1 MQKSRIDILNGG
13 SGKQI
18 GADKSE
24 QKIIGRSHAKGG
36 VDVKHASGEDYELE
50 GGEVVDGDRVF
61 SAKLKSSSGETF
73 AVVAE
78 SLLKAKKKANDAFK
92 VASSENKIKIRKKI
106 KALEEEL
113 TKLFDEQQ
121 EQNNNSTGEYAAI
134 GTEMGLEVETPE
146 AQALSGET
154 ASVEPVAMDVQQVS
168 EPASI
173 PSDLK
178 EPVSVAGTGNALS
191 SGSGD
196 PIADLYEILKKS
208 NKKNYFNNLEDF
220 RSAFNSDKNGVING
234 ILLQSDLKDQFN
246 VVLKDNFSEKPG
258 QKDLGTKL
266 FEQSTGGK
274 TIGEVVKTTPVK
286 KVKPLTPEEKIRE
299 QMGMFSGG
307 ETSTGVVKNIEKN
320 IEQNNKAKESEA
332 TIEDI
337 SKVIGDDYENIL
349 SYAKGDGG
357 KLSTDVIRK
366 LSEKGI
372 NIDDATTLIKEAA
385 IKARMNKN
393 EEFADVLYSQIEPN
407 EIEIGRSY
415 DRNNGA
421 GYSYLKTGVEN
432 TEEFADFVDK
442 TIEGNIKSGKFPA
455 MGDDQKNELR
465 TLIIN
470 TYKQKGNLK
479 TAKSRAAQTISDQY
493 VEIGGRVIRKG
504 DIEAEVGT
512 PGLNYDATSIEE
524 ILKPVKEKNPSAYE
538 QGLKAWKEGKQIS
551 YDADYNLK
559 ISDPLKV
566 EEGKAPDFQKQYKEA
581 TDEIYN
587 FYKTDVKA
595 KINNLPVTE
604 EYKKASDD
612 LNNRFK
618 AEYDAMY
625 AQLNQAVQSGSL
637 PGDAA
642 NAQLQ
647 AFANLYDSRSQELYN
662 SYSTQINENSQRVL
676 AASKEELKKKLDSAS
691 QKVKAD
697 IERYSGLI
705 GREFKGLEDIDKVTA
720 EVRSKAEYYSR
731 NAFENIGIELT
742 RGVYQIM
749 DGISGMSSYLGA
761 NEFANF
767 LNDASRQY
775 NAEYLPFNV
784 GEFSFSQLI
793 NPDFWITKFT
803 PMIPFVTSLMIPG
816 YGAGRMA
823 MAAVTKLGLT
833 GLTRAAAG
841 GAASALA
848 MRPIESFLEAGFV
861 YKESIDRGLSSEEA
875 AQNAVNVMGG
885 NLKLILSD
893 FLQSTMLF
901 SPAALNRGFSS
912 ALGKAGTMIVT
923 EGGEEVYQE
932 YLQKKQ
938 FTPGI
943 TFFDYATTNEGLE
956 VFTLGAAGGLM
967 FGSLSI
973 MKDILNRPS
982 NYEKFIRNNLLKMI
996 EANSYPELSVS
1007 DRISRRTTDLIAQVQ
1022 VLGARKQITDAEA
1035 AKLIKDLEFMG
1046 NTLKS
1051 LPANIS
1057 RNEKVAIVEG
1067 LVSVK
1072 SIEDHIASNPDMDST
1087 IKEGW
1092 EKKLKQAKQYVQD
1105 MMDSKAQVYMVGPVV
1120 MNKEQF
1126 LSELDKQD
1134 VLKGMS
1140 DGSLDTFVQNDPEVS
1155 KIMEDKINQYKAKPQ
1170 EQAKAATAEVKVEA
1184 KKPEVDNLPVT
1195 GEVDRTNSVAVD
1207 EAPGGTFINVGLNIG
1222 KTDEQITEEDVTS
1235 RLPED
1240 VEVLE
1245 MSRIEP
1251 DSGTVQEPTLSI
1263 KLSRPL
1269 TDAEMAFF
1277 LEDTQ
1282 REAVPQVSENSGAM
1296 YGSTDYGDFNGYYFV
1311 MPDGKRLS
1319 NVAPAQEVKTTEEK
1333 EAPVAESKE
1342 APTQYKPKKAQYT
1355 VDNLQELEAEV
1366 AAAKDSFT
1374 KKILASAAAV
1384 IKATAGVK
1392 VKGVKGVRYVIHST
1406 NDSYNESLDEEL
1418 LEEYAREGRGSAGFY
1433 VDSRGVIHINLEYAL
1448 SNTAYHEGAHP
1459 VIEMMLDSDPAVVN
1473 KMFKQIKSLS
1483 GNASVKELIDWAKS
1497 SYKSKES
1504 AKKETVVEFIARVA
1518 DGQIDIA
1525 SLDKSTFTKVK
1536 EIINEFLDLLNLGSI
1551 PRLATPDEVISR
1563 LSNIADALKTGRE
1576 LKEEEITKGKK
1587 ARPRKPNVPGA
1598 MMQSVTIMKGK
1609 ESLKKFGLKPGRN
1622 VTRKIGEALEARQ
1635 REKYGMIDQKDN
1647 SPEAKKKIS
1656 NWMVDEVKY
1665 FIDLMGDK
1673 SGKGWYGELYQK
1685 ALDSMAKI
1693 FPEMATDQNA
1703 RDLFTMLVAI
1713 TSDGQKVMSNF
1724 KLASIAYDYY
1734 RKNGVL
1740 PSTLPGQRVASFESN
1755 LNKINDL
1762 LKEYDGDIAAIK
1774 EKLME
1779 VKSIEEINID
1789 RKKEGLP
1796 ALSTNWPVIFKAPFA
1811 ASVFGPKLGMFFA
1824 NLSGNEAYPTLD
1836 RWWSR
1841 TFNRYRGTLIPAV
1854 KSGVTTKGEAV
1865 GLTRFKELLGTPE
1878 MTDEEA
1884 LLAAKSHRDSYEAK
1898 GYKNGTDI
1906 EKAANTIYKTAFENL
1921 NDAPFTKKD
1930 RQFMYET
1937 ISDAVDKLNKQGY
1950 DLSIAD
1956 VQAILW
1962 YFEKNLY
1969 KTLGVQAKIEG
1980 ISYQDAANYTF
1991 EKWSQAGNE
2000 FDYNIKQSEEG
2011 QAVED
2016 EDIEESLEEKPEP
2029 KQKVKKVEVEE
2040 IKEFIDNNDN
2050 PKPVKKE
2057 KGDFQMPGALTNV
2070 NSTTE
2075 EIKKLNAKDKEL
2087 LYNFVKYGDEKTSI
2101 YRLSPEEER
2110 GREASSP
2117 TNGKA
2122 TFIAEGV
2129 HRANAGSSEKKIK
2142 QQEELAIENDAKENG
2157 YWIDV
2162 SEYEN
2167 QEPHTK
2173 GAESSVFVNKD
2184 ANSVTKIKTNDLH
2197 YSTWLNF
2204 LDSLAIHN
2212 YLDPNAKYVLKGFTN
2227 YNGKFSAV
2235 LEQPFIKGAKDA
2247 TRDEIVNDLKNKGFE
2262 SKGMGVFINKD
2273 TKVFL
2278 GDLIAGNGN
2287 VLSSNGHLF
2296 YIDPVIKPHTQDLP
2310 FNGKREDIKVSPVN
2324 EEAISSLYHKSKDNN
2339 TNKEFTSKVEE
2350 VVGKSEGV
2358 FQKPNKGET
2367 LVPKKWKIDTDGKG
2381 NFLFYHYGNIKGNNI
2396 DPKYFG
2402 KNRYTSDQRQ
2412 NSVSY
2417 FYTRSNEQESMV
2429 SGDVNVIKV
2438 PMEKVYPF
2446 NTDPLNF
2453 YDQAEANFR
2462 KDFPNGAFDAVK
2474 QIDYMNPLIQKAGF
2488 DMTVAQW
2495 ETFPLRAE
2503 TTKALP
2509 IDKEL
2514 TKAYREFGGLE
2525 LSDMRDK
2532 YETDIVNKLSDIANS
2547 AGRNSEYVR
2556 DKFYAAGGS
2565 DANVSKLMKDPKLRS
2580 IIGKSL
2586 FDKWN
2591 STLPLKSRGQFQG
2604 PKKAMEGVTET
2615 RTTDAFGNDVGT
2627 WKFPGG
2633 YLVQEIVDFG
2643 EKLYA
2648 VFKNN
2653 KQIGTTL
2660 TLADAS
2666 SKIKSNAQFQKRYGQ
2681 TVERLSREAGISDF
2695 QLDVIATS
2703 TQLEYRP
2710 SKFDVANDIAEQLV
2724 SNAIGS
2730 NSIMGLLDDIKD
2742 IESSPDLSA
2751 AAKIFILLKV
2761 IRQTDA
2767 LELRAENERA
2777 VAILNGISKNAGE
2790 TLRALQVSA
2799 IPESITYSFTRR
2811 ANDYRD
2817 AQLESKG
2824 VTGKIAD
2831 LYEKIKSILDDAIN
2845 STLSNDDIKSL
2856 IEKAIKNG
2864 EVLPLTQSDIDAL
2877 NDEIADLKAVLFS
2890 TINNLKAIESK
2901 FPRLAAVPLARVR
2914 NANVPSNVRSK
2925 YANMTVQQIIDQMAL
2940 KIMQSGKISWPS
2952 FKDAMNSEVMKAA
2965 GVAYSDSEL
2974 RSIYDAARS
2983 NQTIIDLL
2991 NAKKSAPNNMLSKL
3005 LKETEDRI
3013 ADIAKSHWTKKGF
3026 KILDLRAEIEE
3037 IFGNSPSARSIA
3049 DKIIKSFEEKVKN
3062 KATDIVARELG
3073 STPVPSKKEMKEA
3086 KTVVD
3091 RMLEHIYAGE
3101 NAGVL
3106 DTDMFKNL
3114 FADKYNFMSLN
3125 PEQMGVMRAF
3135 ADAMAYFPP
3144 GSFER
3149 KKAMAEA
3156 ERYVTKLQSGKA
3168 RYLASIFFTEMFYNN
3183 VLSGYSTILRAGKG
3197 VLYTSAAE
3205 MAVEVILQAI
3215 TNPKNSYLFNKN
3227 GFIFG
3232 VGKMLDALQN
3242 QGWDQVKQFFR
3253 DGVPVTTKYE
3263 PVQIGAL
3270 TKFYRPDTAARLIKE
3285 NGWLKGGA
3293 MIGLT
3298 APYWPVVLAARTV
3311 GAVDALIKAPL
3322 KEFFASTSAFNELLR
3337 QGMDPKEASFFKK
3350 MEEVLQRDETQLKQ
3364 AEEQA
3369 KEEYDIMMSRKD
3381 ELDKAGIKISKNY
3394 IKARKYEI
3402 LDAARD
3408 PFIEMYAEDMQVRS
3422 RLMGKPMG
3430 TLGFGYD
3437 RIVGLQRDVPGV
3449 TYLMPFVRVPSNAMN
3464 EWMSWS
3470 PYGIVRSIFGKGAIT
3485 RARLGGVRS
3494 TDTKQ
3499 EARFLEKKF
3508 GSSILSF
3515 EKPGIDLSRQR
3526 YEGEARERGRDAIKG
3541 IIGTS
3546 MWLTMMMYA
3555 LGLDDKEKYDELPFI
3570 VTNEGP
3576 EGADYITMNGLAD
3589 ANVWRKNS
3597 FRIKVGSFDSGW
3609 ISYLDFPFAAAFA
3622 QIGYMMDNKYLSQKT
3637 DMDEA
3642 TAEGI
3647 QRYVSS
3653 VIPVLTFVKSQSY
3666 VQGLLDFA
3674 AIFGEGRVG
3683 PDISFKGTAAA
3694 ATKFSTNLTK
3704 SFFYPNLFR
3713 QSYVTY
3719 KSFAKQQERF
3729 PERVDDDLSNVPTVF
3744 WDNLLYN
3751 VPWAEDYIENKQ
3763 YDRFGQPVS
3772 RSLSYNA
3779 LQDAALDNTAWN
3791 IILPKTP
3798 MKMMKEWIGSVSED
3812 RAWRLVFQYNI
3823 AVPRV
3828 KDQEELS
3835 FQKNIE
3841 FKRRVGQRV
3850 YDAINYFA
3858 DSGNKNAGIPSLAD
3872 LNDRAAFKEIVDNWF
3887 EWHTKVV
3894 RREMVGDEG
3903 FPMVRTPYKSSNRN
3917 VRFFVNNP
3925 DPLNQGIFSG
3935 TSIDKQNT
3943 RSPRSIIFNAT
3954 NNND

>member
-73 AVVAE
+73 AVIAE

-154 ASVEPVAMDVQQVS
+154 ASVEPVAMDVQEVS

-258 QKDLGTKL
+258 QKDLGTQL

-320 IEQNNKAKESEA
+320 IEQNNRAKESEA

-442 TIEGNIKSGKFPA
+442 TIEENIKSGKFPA

-559 ISDPLKV
+559 ISNPLKV

-996 EANSYPELSVS
+996 EANSYPELSAS

-1022 VLGARKQITDAEA
+1022 VLGARKQITDVEA

-1051 LPANIS
+1051 LPTNIS

-1155 KIMEDKINQYKAKPQ
+1155 KIMEDKINQYKAKPKTEADKTTSVSMQ
-1170 EQAKAATAEVKVEA
+1170 EAIANRSRTDLFPDQTEFADVIGGSGSNSTISSYREVNGIGISEYTNPENGLVDVIMTGTSDNDYVGYVRIYENGKATNRWTSKMENKSGNKENFKTMISEVKKLLPEGHEYTEKTNISLDGLRVYSNNLSRGYDVATDENGNQITNRVELNNA
-1184 KKPEVDNLPVT
+1184 TVESLRSAKTEEEISSLYEGKRGVTEEEFAKIKEKINSMMPGVNVVYNKNNGSVSIDLPVLVSKEKKSAEGKKAEPKAPKSKKPKVDSLPVT

-1222 KTDEQITEEDVTS
+1222 KTDEQITEEDVVS

-1251 DSGTVQEPTLSI
+1251 ESGTVQEPTLSI

-1282 REAVPQVSENSGAM
+1282 QEAVPQVSENSGAM

-1319 NVAPAQEVKTTEEK
+1319 NVAPVSEVKAPEEK
-1333 EAPVAESKE
+1333 AAESKE
-1342 APTQYKPKKAQYT
+1342 TPARYKPKQSEYN
-1355 VDNLQELEAEV
+1355 VNNVSELEAE
-1366 AAAKDSFT
+1366 AASAKDSIT
-1374 KKILASAAAV
+1374 KKILASAAAA
-1384 IKATAGVK
+1384 IKTVANVR
-1392 VKGVKGVRYVIHST
+1392 VKGKKGLTFVILST
-1406 NDSYNESLDEEL
+1406 NKEYDDMLDEKL
-1418 LEEYAREGRGSAGFY
+1418 TPDQAKEGRGSYGFY
-1433 VDSRGVIHINLEYAL
+1433 LDEDGVAYINLEYAL
-1448 SNTAYHEGAHP
+1448 TNTAYHEGTHP
-1459 VIEMMLDSDPAVVN
+1459 IIEMMMDSDPTVVD

-1483 GNASVKELIDWAKS
+1483 KNSSVKDVLNWAKS
-1497 SYKSKES
+1497 LGLSQDI
-1504 AKKETVVEFIARVA
+1504 AKKEAIIEFIARVA
-1518 DGQIDIA
+1518 DGQIDLT
-1525 SLDKSTFTKVK
+1525 SLDKGTFIKVK
-1536 EIINEFLDLLNLGSI
+1536 EIINEFLDLLNI
-1551 PRLATPDEVISR
+1551 
-1563 LSNIADALKTGRE
+1563 
-1576 LKEEEITKGKK
+1576 
-1587 ARPRKPNVPGA
+1587 
-1598 MMQSVTIMKGK
+1598 
-1609 ESLKKFGLKPGRN
+1609 
-1622 VTRKIGEALEARQ
+1622 
-1635 REKYGMIDQKDN
+1635 
-1647 SPEAKKKIS
+1647 
-1656 NWMVDEVKY
+1656 
-1665 FIDLMGDK
+1665 
-1673 SGKGWYGELYQK
+1673 
-1685 ALDSMAKI
+1685 
-1693 FPEMATDQNA
+1693 
-1703 RDLFTMLVAI
+1703 
-1713 TSDGQKVMSNF
+1713 
-1724 KLASIAYDYY
+1724 
-1734 RKNGVL
+1734 
-1740 PSTLPGQRVASFESN
+1740 
-1755 LNKINDL
+1755 
-1762 LKEYDGDIAAIK
+1762 
-1774 EKLME
+1774 
-1779 VKSIEEINID
+1779 
-1789 RKKEGLP
+1789 
-1796 ALSTNWPVIFKAPFA
+1796 
-1811 ASVFGPKLGMFFA
+1811 
-1824 NLSGNEAYPTLD
+1824 
-1836 RWWSR
+1836 
-1841 TFNRYRGTLIPAV
+1841 
-1854 KSGVTTKGEAV
+1854 
-1865 GLTRFKELLGTPE
+1865 
-1878 MTDEEA
+1878 
-1884 LLAAKSHRDSYEAK
+1884 
-1898 GYKNGTDI
+1898 
-1906 EKAANTIYKTAFENL
+1906 
-1921 NDAPFTKKD
+1921 
-1930 RQFMYET
+1930 
-1937 ISDAVDKLNKQGY
+1937 
-1950 DLSIAD
+1950 
-1956 VQAILW
+1956 
-1962 YFEKNLY
+1962 
-1969 KTLGVQAKIEG
+1969 
-1980 ISYQDAANYTF
+1980 
-1991 EKWSQAGNE
+1991 
-2000 FDYNIKQSEEG
+2000 
-2011 QAVED
+2011 
-2016 EDIEESLEEKPEP
+2016 
-2029 KQKVKKVEVEE
+2029 
-2040 IKEFIDNNDN
+2040 
-2050 PKPVKKE
+2050 
-2057 KGDFQMPGALTNV
+2057 
-2070 NSTTE
+2070 
-2075 EIKKLNAKDKEL
+2075 
-2087 LYNFVKYGDEKTSI
+2087 
-2101 YRLSPEEER
+2101 
-2110 GREASSP
+2110 
-2117 TNGKA
+2117 
-2122 TFIAEGV
+2122 
-2129 HRANAGSSEKKIK
+2129 
-2142 QQEELAIENDAKENG
+2142 
-2157 YWIDV
+2157 
-2162 SEYEN
+2162 
-2167 QEPHTK
+2167 
-2173 GAESSVFVNKD
+2173 
-2184 ANSVTKIKTNDLH
+2184 
-2197 YSTWLNF
+2197 
-2204 LDSLAIHN
+2204 
-2212 YLDPNAKYVLKGFTN
+2212 
-2227 YNGKFSAV
+2227 
-2235 LEQPFIKGAKDA
+2235 
-2247 TRDEIVNDLKNKGFE
+2247 
-2262 SKGMGVFINKD
+2262 
-2273 TKVFL
+2273 
-2278 GDLIAGNGN
+2278 
-2287 VLSSNGHLF
+2287 
-2296 YIDPVIKPHTQDLP
+2296 
-2310 FNGKREDIKVSPVN
+2310 
-2324 EEAISSLYHKSKDNN
+2324 
-2339 TNKEFTSKVEE
+2339 
-2350 VVGKSEGV
+2350 
-2358 FQKPNKGET
+2358 
-2367 LVPKKWKIDTDGKG
+2367 
-2381 NFLFYHYGNIKGNNI
+2381 
-2396 DPKYFG
+2396 
-2402 KNRYTSDQRQ
+2402 
-2412 NSVSY
+2412 
-2417 FYTRSNEQESMV
+2417 
-2429 SGDVNVIKV
+2429 
-2438 PMEKVYPF
+2438 
-2446 NTDPLNF
+2446 
-2453 YDQAEANFR
+2453 
-2462 KDFPNGAFDAVK
+2462 
-2474 QIDYMNPLIQKAGF
+2474 
-2488 DMTVAQW
+2488 
-2495 ETFPLRAE
+2495 
-2503 TTKALP
+2503 
-2509 IDKEL
+2509 
-2514 TKAYREFGGLE
+2514 
-2525 LSDMRDK
+2525 
-2532 YETDIVNKLSDIANS
+2532 
-2547 AGRNSEYVR
+2547 
-2556 DKFYAAGGS
+2556 
-2565 DANVSKLMKDPKLRS
+2565 
-2580 IIGKSL
+2580 
-2586 FDKWN
+2586 
-2591 STLPLKSRGQFQG
+2591 
-2604 PKKAMEGVTET
+2604 
-2615 RTTDAFGNDVGT
+2615 
-2627 WKFPGG
+2627 
-2633 YLVQEIVDFG
+2633 
-2643 EKLYA
+2643 
-2648 VFKNN
+2648 
-2653 KQIGTTL
+2653 
-2660 TLADAS
+2660 
-2666 SKIKSNAQFQKRYGQ
+2666 
-2681 TVERLSREAGISDF
+2681 
-2695 QLDVIATS
+2695 
-2703 TQLEYRP
+2703 
-2710 SKFDVANDIAEQLV
+2710 
-2724 SNAIGS
+2724 
-2730 NSIMGLLDDIKD
+2730 
-2742 IESSPDLSA
+2742 
-2751 AAKIFILLKV
+2751 
-2761 IRQTDA
+2761 
-2767 LELRAENERA
+2767 
-2777 VAILNGISKNAGE
+2777 
-2790 TLRALQVSA
+2790 
-2799 IPESITYSFTRR
+2799 
-2811 ANDYRD
+2811 
-2817 AQLESKG
+2817 
-2824 VTGKIAD
+2824 
-2831 LYEKIKSILDDAIN
+2831 
-2845 STLSNDDIKSL
+2845 
-2856 IEKAIKNG
+2856 
-2864 EVLPLTQSDIDAL
+2864 
-2877 NDEIADLKAVLFS
+2877 
-2890 TINNLKAIESK
+2890 
-2901 FPRLAAVPLARVR
+2901 
-2914 NANVPSNVRSK
+2914 
-2925 YANMTVQQIIDQMAL
+2925 
-2940 KIMQSGKISWPS
+2940 
-2952 FKDAMNSEVMKAA
+2952 
-2965 GVAYSDSEL
+2965 
-2974 RSIYDAARS
+2974 
-2983 NQTIIDLL
+2983 
-2991 NAKKSAPNNMLSKL
+2991 
-3005 LKETEDRI
+3005 
-3013 ADIAKSHWTKKGF
+3013 
-3026 KILDLRAEIEE
+3026 
-3037 IFGNSPSARSIA
+3037 
-3049 DKIIKSFEEKVKN
+3049 
-3062 KATDIVARELG
+3062 
-3073 STPVPSKKEMKEA
+3073 
-3086 KTVVD
+3086 
-3091 RMLEHIYAGE
+3091 
-3101 NAGVL
+3101 
-3106 DTDMFKNL
+3106 
-3114 FADKYNFMSLN
+3114 
-3125 PEQMGVMRAF
+3125 
-3135 ADAMAYFPP
+3135 
-3144 GSFER
+3144 
-3149 KKAMAEA
+3149 
-3156 ERYVTKLQSGKA
+3156 
-3168 RYLASIFFTEMFYNN
+3168 
-3183 VLSGYSTILRAGKG
+3183 
-3197 VLYTSAAE
+3197 
-3205 MAVEVILQAI
+3205 
-3215 TNPKNSYLFNKN
+3215 
-3227 GFIFG
+3227 
-3232 VGKMLDALQN
+3232 
-3242 QGWDQVKQFFR
+3242 
-3253 DGVPVTTKYE
+3253 
-3263 PVQIGAL
+3263 
-3270 TKFYRPDTAARLIKE
+3270 
-3285 NGWLKGGA
+3285 
-3293 MIGLT
+3293 
-3298 APYWPVVLAARTV
+3298 
-3311 GAVDALIKAPL
+3311 
-3322 KEFFASTSAFNELLR
+3322 
-3337 QGMDPKEASFFKK
+3337 
-3350 MEEVLQRDETQLKQ
+3350 
-3364 AEEQA
+3364 
-3369 KEEYDIMMSRKD
+3369 
-3381 ELDKAGIKISKNY
+3381 
-3394 IKARKYEI
+3394 
-3402 LDAARD
+3402 
-3408 PFIEMYAEDMQVRS
+3408 
-3422 RLMGKPMG
+3422 
-3430 TLGFGYD
+3430 
-3437 RIVGLQRDVPGV
+3437 
-3449 TYLMPFVRVPSNAMN
+3449 
-3464 EWMSWS
+3464 
-3470 PYGIVRSIFGKGAIT
+3470 
-3485 RARLGGVRS
+3485 
-3494 TDTKQ
+3494 
-3499 EARFLEKKF
+3499 
-3508 GSSILSF
+3508 
-3515 EKPGIDLSRQR
+3515 
-3526 YEGEARERGRDAIKG
+3526 
-3541 IIGTS
+3541 
-3546 MWLTMMMYA
+3546 
-3555 LGLDDKEKYDELPFI
+3555 
-3570 VTNEGP
+3570 
-3576 EGADYITMNGLAD
+3576 
-3589 ANVWRKNS
+3589 
-3597 FRIKVGSFDSGW
+3597 
-3609 ISYLDFPFAAAFA
+3609 
-3622 QIGYMMDNKYLSQKT
+3622 
-3637 DMDEA
+3637 
-3642 TAEGI
+3642 
-3647 QRYVSS
+3647 
-3653 VIPVLTFVKSQSY
+3653 
-3666 VQGLLDFA
+3666 
-3674 AIFGEGRVG
+3674 
-3683 PDISFKGTAAA
+3683 
-3694 ATKFSTNLTK
+3694 
-3704 SFFYPNLFR
+3704 
-3713 QSYVTY
+3713 
-3719 KSFAKQQERF
+3719 
-3729 PERVDDDLSNVPTVF
+3729 
-3744 WDNLLYN
+3744 
-3751 VPWAEDYIENKQ
+3751 
-3763 YDRFGQPVS
+3763 
-3772 RSLSYNA
+3772 
-3779 LQDAALDNTAWN
+3779 
-3791 IILPKTP
+3791 
-3798 MKMMKEWIGSVSED
+3798 
-3812 RAWRLVFQYNI
+3812 
-3823 AVPRV
+3823 
-3828 KDQEELS
+3828 
-3835 FQKNIE
+3835 
-3841 FKRRVGQRV
+3841 
-3850 YDAINYFA
+3850 
-3858 DSGNKNAGIPSLAD
+3858 
-3872 LNDRAAFKEIVDNWF
+3872 
-3887 EWHTKVV
+3887 
-3894 RREMVGDEG
+3894 
-3903 FPMVRTPYKSSNRN
+3903 
-3917 VRFFVNNP
+3917 
-3925 DPLNQGIFSG
+3925 
-3935 TSIDKQNT
+3935 
-3943 RSPRSIIFNAT
+3943 
-3954 NNND
+3954 